1 MSAARPGAAGC
12 RSWLGACLAALLS
25 TVPNGPVWAQG
36 AEQALAQTP
45 AREAPAAAGWTV
57 QVQAPERLRLLL
69 ERNLDLVRLQK
80 LGAEQNIGDDE
91 LKRLIDATPKQAREL
106 LQTEGYFDPQVKIER
121 SVTSAESAPVALNVR
136 VDPGPITRVHRV
148 RLDFQGELA
157 VALATAESTPTPTA
171 ESRRAATALVASL
184 NKAWPLKAGQAFRN
198 AQWVDGKNALL
209 SQLRSAG
216 YAAASLS
223 GSAADID
230 ASNQRASLV
239 VVVDAGP
246 LFRSG
251 AVDIEGL
258 ALHERAAV
266 LNHARFDPGTPLTE
280 TMLLDFQE
288 RLLKS
293 GLFQQAAVTMDTD
306 PEQAAAARLLVR
318 VKELPANQVTT
329 GVGYSSNSGPRVTVE
344 YLGRRLF
351 GLPATLRNKA
361 EWGRKRQAWDAELSS
376 QVGSDSY
383 RWFSGVTVER
393 LLTDTDTV
401 LAQRLRLGRALEY
414 TRIERSHYLEWDRDT
429 RRTELASTVNEAVTF
444 NQTMLWRDIDNP
456 LLPTD
461 GETLGVRLGAGQ
473 IRSNNGSGSSALGRI
488 WARGTMYQPLG
499 GGWFGQARL
508 EGGQVFAK
516 SSATVTDGLGFRAGG
531 DNSVRGYA
539 YRSLGPLRGGAVA
552 SGKSLL
558 TASVEVARPI
568 SASLPTLW
576 GAAFVDAGDAADAWR
591 DLRPVVGAGFGLR
604 WRSPVGPLQM
614 DIAYGEATRRVRMHF
629 SVGIVF

>member
-1 MSAARPGAAGC
+1 MSAAQAGVAAYP
-12 RSWLGACLAALLS
+12 SWLGAWLVALLS
-25 TVPNGPVWAQG
+25 ATPSSFVWAQTPTTTT
-36 AEQALAQTP
+36 TP
-45 AREAPAAAGWTV
+45 AAPQAVAPAAPTAVGWTV
-57 QVQAPERLRLLL
+57 QVEAPERLRLLL

-121 SVTSAESAPVALNVR
+121 SVTSADSAPVALSVQ
-136 VDPGPITRVHRV
+136 VDPGPVTRVHRV

-157 VALATAESTPTPTA
+157 VALATAESTSTPTA
-171 ESRRAATALVASL
+171 ESRRAATALVTSL
-184 NKAWPLKAGQAFRN
+184 NKAWPLKAGEAFRN

-266 LNHARFDPGTPLTE
+266 LNHARFELGTPLTE

-376 QVGSDSY
+376 ATPAPGP
-383 RWFSGVTVER
+383 
-393 LLTDTDTV
+393 
-401 LAQRLRLGRALEY
+401 RLGIHA
-414 TRIERSHYLEWDRDT
+414 H
-429 RRTELASTVNEAVTF
+429 
-444 NQTMLWRDIDNP
+444 
-456 LLPTD
+456 
-461 GETLGVRLGAGQ
+461 
-473 IRSNNGSGSSALGRI
+473 
-488 WARGTMYQPLG
+488 
-499 GGWFGQARL
+499 
-508 EGGQVFAK
+508 
-516 SSATVTDGLGFRAGG
+516 
-531 DNSVRGYA
+531 
-539 YRSLGPLRGGAVA
+539 
-552 SGKSLL
+552 
-558 TASVEVARPI
+558 
-568 SASLPTLW
+568 
-576 GAAFVDAGDAADAWR
+576 
-591 DLRPVVGAGFGLR
+591 
-604 WRSPVGPLQM
+604 
-614 DIAYGEATRRVRMHF
+614 
-629 SVGIVF
+629 